1 MDVPIPVTSPHHSLY
16 LCVSKRLIMHLTEV
30 SVTLQ
35 LPVHE
40 CDMNLDFVEQK
51 GCWKVLLLLVRLNI

>member
-1 MDVPIPVTSPHHSLY
+1 
-16 LCVSKRLIMHLTEV
+16 MHLTEV

-51 GCWKVLLLLVRLNI
+51 GPLESVACQVDYLIHVSQMQTKQQLEFITFADLS